1 MGNII
6 DLVNEYPIF
15 KEQKMKLPLQSIISI
30 DDEHTDDRAFLVDM
44 MDTWSTDEHNTFF
57 NDMLCAI
64 NFILSSDPQ
73 EIAYTDINRIISLN
87 YPGDKAV
94 VPFDD
99 DRFMRWYFIYC
110 HECLHQLWDTFEVGD
125 KIKQEGITY
134 NHLLLN
140 IASDTIINDYLSY
153 IQKAHKKEPLLG
165 WNPKVL
171 KNEFGIDYDRKV
183 DTQFTLYMK
192 LLEVAKEKIEKAVE
206 KYGGEIEPKE
216 VRKSKKKTPPNDGDG
231 GFPPQKH
238 SDEYKKG
245 YSDAIKDVL
254 AKKVD
259 PLTKKPLP
267 NNNDYNKGYNDAI
280 AKIKKGLEDGIEIS
294 DDPNASG
301 GNGNNSDLPD
311 IPWKKPKDQNKSNGD
326 GSSNKNNNNNG
337 DNNNNDNKDSSPNSS
352 SKSASN
358 SSDSAQDSANKA
370 KQAAS
375 EAQNKADNASGAEK
389 KKLQKEADKKKKLA
403 DKAQSEA
410 DKAKEA
416 AKKAKEAEE
425 NGDEKGAEKAMKD
438 AEKAADNAQNAA
450 GEAMDKS
457 ASDYAKDAEDY
468 AKEAEEAAK
477 EAKENASENGSK
489 SAKEAAKEAAE
500 KAKHAK
506 EMAKEAKEAANRG
519 DKDAAKAAANSARSD
534 KDVAKGLSD
543 ISNNANDDKK
553 DNSDDGSSSDG
564 DLQRGPGGTSGSKVD
579 GEVIEHA
586 KRLAEQAV
594 QKARKDPD
602 GKLKDFLD
610 KCKSSYK
617 LKQEG
622 LAMNSMR
629 GSGSWKKEVPLIA
642 RHFVKQKLRSRK
654 QYRNTYNR
662 IRRGERAFT
671 DADLRNGRIIQQGR
685 EEVKNKIGFDISVFI
700 DVSGSMENFL
710 NDVCTSAYS
719 MMDSLKRDFGAEKNV
734 DVKKINLRTF
744 MFDTQMAEKPYGT
757 ILKSTGGGTY
767 DFDDLMVDV
776 MKKGAAAFVN
786 FIFTDGYFSNIPV
799 DKLVKSF
806 EKMEGLTIL
815 IVNNKDSKLTFDRL
829 QKLCEKQAQ
838 SKFKVVYTETNFTK

>member
-15 KEQKMKLPLQSIISI
+15 KEQKMKLPLQSIVAI

-44 MDTWSTDEHNTFF
+44 MDTWSSDDHDTFF

-64 NFILSSDPQ
+64 NFIRSK
-73 EIAYTDINRIISLN
+73 EHIAYTDINRIISLN
-87 YPGDKAV
+87 YPCDETV

-134 NHLLLN
+134 NHMLLN
-140 IASDTIINDYLSY
+140 IASDTIINDFLAY
-153 IQKAHKKEPLLG
+153 INKSHKKEPLKG

-183 DTQFTLYMK
+183 DTQFTLYKK
-192 LLEVAKEKIEKAVE
+192 LLEVAPEKIEKAQE

-216 VRKSKKKTPPNDGDG
+216 VRKSNQQAPG
-231 GFPPQKH
+231 GGNGGGMQQKH

-245 YSDAIKDVL
+245 YSDAIKDVVG
-254 AKKVD
+254 KKVD

-267 NNNDYNKGYNDAI
+267 ETDDYNKGYNDAI
-280 AKIKKGLEDGIEIS
+280 AEIKQGLEDGIEIT
-294 DDPNASG
+294 DDPNAAG
-301 GNGNNSDLPD
+301 GSNNSDLPD
-311 IPWKKPKDQNKSNGD
+311 IPWKMPKSKS
-326 GSSNKNNNNNG
+326 GSSGSSSNSSN
-337 DNNNNDNKDSSPNSS
+337 NNNNDNSSGSN

-375 EAQNKADNASGAEK
+375 EAQDKANKASGTEK

-416 AKKAKEAEE
+416 AEKAKEAEE

-438 AEKAADNAQNAA
+438 AQKAADNAQNAA

-457 ASDYAKDAEDY
+457 AGDYAKDADSY

-477 EAKENASENGSK
+477 EAKENASKNGSK

-534 KDVAKGLSD
+534 RDVAKGLSSV
-543 ISNNANDDKK
+543 SNNANDNKN
-553 DNSDDGSSSDG
+553 DNSDDGSSSNG
-564 DLQRGPGGTSGSKVD
+564 GLQKGPGGKSGSNVD
-579 GEVIEHA
+579 SEVVEHA

-629 GSGSWKKEVPLIA
+629 GSSSWKKEVPLIA
-642 RHFVKQKLRSRK
+642 KHFVKQKLRSRK
-654 QYRNTYNR
+654 EYRNTYNR

-671 DADLRNGRIIQQGR
+671 SSDLRNGRIIQQGR
-685 EEVKNKIGFDISVFI
+685 EEIKNKIGFDISVFI
-700 DVSGSMENFL
+700 DISGSMEHFL
-710 NDVCTSAYS
+710 KDVCTSAYS
-719 MMDSLKRDFGAEKNV
+719 MMDSLKRDFSSEKNV
-734 DVKKINLRTF
+734 DAKKINLRTF
-744 MFDTQMAEKPYGT
+744 VFDTRMAEKPYGT
-757 ILKSTGGGTY
+757 RVKSSGGGTY
-767 DFDDLMVDV
+767 DFNVLMEDV
-776 MKKGAAAFVN
+776 MEKGAAAFVN
-786 FIFTDGYFSNIPV
+786 FIFTDGYFSDIPV

-815 IVNNKDSKLTFDRL
+815 IVNNKDSKPTFDKL
-829 QKLCEKQAQ
+829 QKICEKYAQ
-838 SKFKVVYTETNFTK
+838 SKFKVVYVETNFAK

>member
-15 KEQKMKLPLQSIISI
+15 KEQKMKLPLQSIVSI
-30 DDEHTDDRAFLVDM
+30 DDEHSDDRAFLVDM
-44 MDTWSTDEHNTFF
+44 MDTWSSDDHDTFF

-64 NFILSSDPQ
+64 NFIASSDPQ
-73 EIAYTDINRIISLN
+73 EIAYTDINKIISLN

-134 NHLLLN
+134 NHMLLN
-140 IASDTIINDYLSY
+140 IASDVIINDFLAY
-153 IQKAHKKEPLLG
+153 INKAHKKEPLLG

-192 LLEVAKEKIEKAVE
+192 LLEVAPEKIEKAKE

-216 VRKSKKKTPPNDGDG
+216 VRKSNRKTPPNDGDG

-245 YSDAIKDVL
+245 YSDAIKDVVS
-254 AKKVD
+254 KKVD

-267 NNNDYNKGYNDAI
+267 NNSEYNKGYNDAI
-280 AKIKKGLEDGIEIS
+280 AEIKQGLEDGIEIS
-294 DDPNASG
+294 DDPNASNRS
-301 GNGNNSDLPD
+301 GNTDLPD
-311 IPWKKPKDQNKSNGD
+311 IPWKMPKSKSKSNNSS
-326 GSSNKNNNNNG
+326 SSNNSNNNNNDDKEG
-337 DNNNNDNKDSSPNSS
+337 SSGSN

-375 EAQNKADNASGAEK
+375 EAQDKADNASGAEK

-416 AKKAKEAEE
+416 AEKAKEAEE

-438 AEKAADNAQNAA
+438 AQKAADNAQNAA

-477 EAKENASENGSK
+477 EAKENANENGSK

-543 ISNNANDDKK
+543 ISNNANDNKNN
-553 DNSDDGSSSDG
+553 NSDDGSSSEG
-564 DLQRGPGGTSGSKVD
+564 DLKRGPGGTSGSKVD

-629 GSGSWKKEVPLIA
+629 GSASWKKEVPLMA

-685 EEVKNKIGFDISVFI
+685 EEIKNKIGFDISVFI

-710 NDVCTSAYS
+710 KDVCTSAYS
-719 MMDSLKRDFGAEKNV
+719 MMDSLKRDFGTEKNV

-767 DFDDLMVDV
+767 DFNVLMVDV
-776 MKKGAAAFVN
+776 MKNGAAAFVN
-786 FIFTDGYFSNIPV
+786 FIFTDGYFADIPV

-815 IVNNKDSKLTFDRL
+815 IVNNKDSKPTFDKL
-829 QKLCEKQAQ
+829 QKICEKYAQ
-838 SKFKVVYTETNFTK
+838 SKFKVVYAETNFAK

>member
-15 KEQKMKLPLQSIISI
+15 KEQKMKLPLQSIVAI

-64 NFILSSDPQ
+64 NFIVSK
-73 EIAYTDINRIISLN
+73 EHIAYTDINRIISLN
-87 YPGDKAV
+87 YPCDEAV

-134 NHLLLN
+134 NHMLLN
-140 IASDTIINDYLSY
+140 IASDTIINDYLAY
-153 IQKAHKKEPLLG
+153 IQKAHKKEPLKG

-192 LLEVAKEKIEKAVE
+192 LLEVAPEKIEKAQD

-216 VRKSKKKTPPNDGDG
+216 VRKSSQQTPG
-231 GFPPQKH
+231 GGNGGGMQQKH

-245 YSDAIKDVL
+245 YSDAIKDVV

-267 NNNDYNKGYNDAI
+267 ETDDYNKGYNDAI
-280 AKIKKGLEDGIEIS
+280 AEIKQGLENGIEIT
-294 DDPNASG
+294 DDPNAAG
-301 GNGNNSDLPD
+301 GSNNSDLPD
-311 IPWKKPKDQNKSNGD
+311 IPWKTPKSKSNGS
-326 GSSNKNNNNNG
+326 GSSSSSSNNNS
-337 DNNNNDNKDSSPNSS
+337 NNDKDSSSGSN

-358 SSDSAQDSANKA
+358 ASDSAQDSANKA

-375 EAQNKADNASGAEK
+375 EAQDKADNASGAEK

-416 AKKAKEAEE
+416 AEKAKEAEE

-438 AEKAADNAQNAA
+438 AQKAADNAQNAA

-457 ASDYAKDAEDY
+457 AGDYAKDADSY

-477 EAKENASENGSK
+477 EAKENANKNGSK

-534 KDVAKGLSD
+534 RDVAKGLKD
-543 ISNNANDDKK
+543 VSNNANDNKND
-553 DNSDDGSSSDG
+553 DSDDGSSSNG
-564 DLQRGPGGTSGSKVD
+564 GPQKGPGGKSGSKLD
-579 GEVIEHA
+579 GEVVEHA

-629 GSGSWKKEVPLIA
+629 GSSSWKKEVPLMA
-642 RHFVKQKLRSRK
+642 RHFVKRKLRSRK
-654 QYRNTYNR
+654 EYRNTYNR

-685 EEVKNKIGFDISVFI
+685 EEIKNKIGFDISVFI
-700 DVSGSMENFL
+700 DVSGSMEHFL
-710 NDVCTSAYS
+710 KDVCTSAYS
-719 MMDSLKRDFGAEKNV
+719 MMDSLKRDFGTEKNV

-744 MFDTQMAEKPYGT
+744 IFDTQMKEIPYGK
-757 ILKSTGGGTY
+757 IVRDSGGGTY
-767 DFDDLMVDV
+767 NFDDLMVDV
-776 MKKGAAAFVN
+776 MKNGAAAFVN
-786 FIFTDGYFSNIPV
+786 FIFTDGYFSDIPV

-815 IVNNKDSKLTFDRL
+815 IVNNKDSKPTFDKL
-829 QKLCEKQAQ
+829 QKICETQAQ
-838 SKFKVVYTETNFTK
+838 SKFKVVYAETNFAK

>member
-15 KEQKMKLPLQSIISI
+15 KEQKMKLPLQSIVAI

-64 NFILSSDPQ
+64 NFIISK
-73 EIAYTDINRIISLN
+73 EHIAYTDINRIISLN
-87 YPGDKAV
+87 YPCDEAV

-110 HECLHQLWDTFEVGD
+110 HECLHQLWDTFEVAD

-134 NHLLLN
+134 NHMLLN
-140 IASDTIINDYLSY
+140 IASDTIINDYLAY
-153 IQKAHKKEPLLG
+153 IQKAHKKEPLKG

-192 LLEVAKEKIEKAVE
+192 LLEVSPEKIEKAQE

-216 VRKSKKKTPPNDGDG
+216 VRKSNQQAPG
-231 GFPPQKH
+231 GGNGGGMQQKH

-245 YSDAIKDVL
+245 YSDAIKDVVS
-254 AKKVD
+254 KKVD

-267 NNNDYNKGYNDAI
+267 ETDDYNKGYNDAI
-280 AKIKKGLEDGIEIS
+280 AEIKQGLEDGIEIT

-301 GNGNNSDLPD
+301 GSNNSDLPD
-311 IPWKKPKDQNKSNGD
+311 IPWKMPKSKS
-326 GSSNKNNNNNG
+326 GSSGSSSNSSNNNR
-337 DNNNNDNKDSSPNSS
+337 NDDKDSSSGSN

-375 EAQNKADNASGAEK
+375 EAQDKADNASGAEK

-416 AKKAKEAEE
+416 AEKAKEAEE

-438 AEKAADNAQNAA
+438 AQKAADNAQNAA

-457 ASDYAKDAEDY
+457 AGDYAKDADSY
-468 AKEAEEAAK
+468 AKEAKEAAK
-477 EAKENASENGSK
+477 EAKENASKNGSK

-534 KDVAKGLSD
+534 RDVAKGLSSVSD
-543 ISNNANDDKK
+543 NANDNKN
-553 DNSDDGSSSDG
+553 DNSDDGSSING
-564 DLQRGPGGTSGSKVD
+564 GPQNGPGSKSGSKID
-579 GEVIEHA
+579 GEVVEHA

-629 GSGSWKKEVPLIA
+629 GSSSWKKEVPLMA
-642 RHFVKQKLRSRK
+642 RHFVKRKLRSRK
-654 QYRNTYNR
+654 EYRNTYNR

-685 EEVKNKIGFDISVFI
+685 EEIKNKIGFDISVFI
-700 DVSGSMENFL
+700 DISGSMEHFL
-710 NDVCTSAYS
+710 KDVCTSAYS
-719 MMDSLKRDFGAEKNV
+719 MMDSLKRDFGTEKNV

-744 MFDTQMAEKPYGT
+744 VFDTRMAEKPYGT
-757 ILKSTGGGTY
+757 RVKSSGGGTY
-767 DFDDLMVDV
+767 DFNDLMEDV
-776 MKKGAAAFVN
+776 MEKGAAAFVN
-786 FIFTDGYFSNIPV
+786 FIFTDGYFSDIPV

-815 IVNNKDSKLTFDRL
+815 IVNNKDSKPIFDIKHNL
-829 QKLCEKQAQ
+829 NLKLCMLKQTLQ
-838 SKFKVVYTETNFTK
+838 NNI

>member
-15 KEQKMKLPLQSIISI
+15 KEQKMKLPLQSIVAI

-44 MDTWSTDEHNTFF
+44 MDTWSSDDHDTFF

-64 NFILSSDPQ
+64 NFIRSK
-73 EIAYTDINRIISLN
+73 EHIAYTDINRIISLN
-87 YPGDKAV
+87 YPCDEAV

-134 NHLLLN
+134 NHMLLN
-140 IASDTIINDYLSY
+140 IASDTIINDFLAY
-153 IQKAHKKEPLLG
+153 INKSHKKEPLKG

-183 DTQFTLYMK
+183 DTQFTLYKK
-192 LLEVAKEKIEKAVE
+192 LLEVAPEKIEKAQE

-216 VRKSKKKTPPNDGDG
+216 IRKSNQQAPG
-231 GFPPQKH
+231 GGNGGGMQQKH

-245 YSDAIKDVL
+245 YSDAIKDVVG
-254 AKKVD
+254 KKVD

-267 NNNDYNKGYNDAI
+267 ETDDYNKGYNDAI
-280 AKIKKGLEDGIEIS
+280 AEIKQGLEDGIEIT
-294 DDPNASG
+294 DDPNAAG
-301 GNGNNSDLPD
+301 GSNNSDLPD
-311 IPWKKPKDQNKSNGD
+311 IPWKMPKSKS
-326 GSSNKNNNNNG
+326 GSSGSSSNSSNNNS
-337 DNNNNDNKDSSPNSS
+337 NDDKDSSGSK

-375 EAQNKADNASGAEK
+375 EAQDKADKASGTEK

-416 AKKAKEAEE
+416 ADKAKEAEE

-457 ASDYAKDAEDY
+457 AGDYAKDADSY

-477 EAKENASENGSK
+477 EAKENASKNGSK

-534 KDVAKGLSD
+534 RDVAKGLSSV
-543 ISNNANDDKK
+543 SNNANDDKN
-553 DNSDDGSSSDG
+553 DNSDDGSSSNG
-564 DLQRGPGGTSGSKVD
+564 GLQKGPGGKSGSNVD
-579 GEVIEHA
+579 SEVVEHA

-629 GSGSWKKEVPLIA
+629 GSSSWKKEVPLIA
-642 RHFVKQKLRSRK
+642 KHFVKQKLRSRK
-654 QYRNTYNR
+654 EYRNTYNR

-671 DADLRNGRIIQQGR
+671 SSDLRNGRIIQQGR
-685 EEVKNKIGFDISVFI
+685 EEIKNKIGFDISVFI
-700 DVSGSMENFL
+700 DISGSMEHFL
-710 NDVCTSAYS
+710 KDVCTSAYS
-719 MMDSLKRDFGAEKNV
+719 MMDSLKRDFGTEKNV

-744 MFDTQMAEKPYGT
+744 VFDTRMAEKPYGT
-757 ILKSTGGGTY
+757 RVKSSGGGTY
-767 DFDDLMVDV
+767 DFNVLMEDV
-776 MKKGAAAFVN
+776 MEKGAAAFVN
-786 FIFTDGYFSNIPV
+786 FIFTDGYFSDIPV

-815 IVNNKDSKLTFDRL
+815 IVNNKDSKPTFDKL
-829 QKLCEKQAQ
+829 QKICEKYAQ
-838 SKFKVVYTETNFTK
+838 SKFKVVYAETNFAK

>member
-44 MDTWSTDEHNTFF
+44 MDTWSTDEHNAFF

-64 NFILSSDPQ
+64 NFIASSDPQ

-134 NHLLLN
+134 NHMLLN
-140 IASDTIINDYLSY
+140 IASDTIINDFLAY
-153 IQKAHKKEPLLG
+153 INKSHKKEPLKG

-183 DTQFTLYMK
+183 DTQFTLYKK
-192 LLEVAKEKIEKAVE
+192 LLEVAPEKIEKAQE

-216 VRKSKKKTPPNDGDG
+216 VRKSNQQAPG
-231 GFPPQKH
+231 GGNGNGMQQKH

-245 YSDAIKDVL
+245 YSDAIKDVVD
-254 AKKVD
+254 KKVD

-267 NNNDYNKGYNDAI
+267 ETDDYNKGYNDAI
-280 AKIKKGLEDGIEIS
+280 AEIKKGLEDGIEIM
-294 DDPNASG
+294 DGPSG
-301 GNGNNSDLPD
+301 GGDSNNSDLPD
-311 IPWKKPKDQNKSNGD
+311 IPWKMPKSKS
-326 GSSNKNNNNNG
+326 GSSGSSSNSSNNNNN
-337 DNNNNDNKDSSPNSS
+337 DSSSGSN

-375 EAQNKADNASGAEK
+375 EAQDKADNASGAEK

-403 DKAQSEA
+403 DKAQNEA

-416 AKKAKEAEE
+416 ADKAKEAEE
-425 NGDEKGAEKAMKD
+425 NGDKKGAEKAMKD

-457 ASDYAKDAEDY
+457 ASDYAKDADSY

-543 ISNNANDDKK
+543 ISNNANDNKN
-553 DNSDDGSSSDG
+553 DNSDDGSSSEG

-579 GEVIEHA
+579 GEVVEHA

-685 EEVKNKIGFDISVFI
+685 EEIKNKIGFDISVFI
-700 DVSGSMENFL
+700 DVSGSMEHFL

-719 MMDSLKRDFGAEKNV
+719 MMDSLKKDFGAEKNV
-734 DVKKINLRTF
+734 DAKKINLRSF
-744 MFDTQMAEKPYGT
+744 IFDTQMKEIPYGK
-757 ILKSTGGGTY
+757 IVKNSGGGTY

-815 IVNNKDSKLTFDRL
+815 IVNNKDSKPTFDRL

-838 SKFKVVYTETNFTK
+838 SKFKVVYVDANFAK

>member
-15 KEQKMKLPLQSIISI
+15 KEQKMKLPLQSIVAI

-44 MDTWSTDEHNTFF
+44 MDTWSSDDHDTFF

-64 NFILSSDPQ
+64 NFIRSK
-73 EIAYTDINRIISLN
+73 EHIAYTDINRIISLN
-87 YPGDKAV
+87 YPCDEAV

-134 NHLLLN
+134 NHMLLN
-140 IASDTIINDYLSY
+140 IASDTIINDFLAY
-153 IQKAHKKEPLLG
+153 INKSHKKEPLKG

-183 DTQFTLYMK
+183 DTQFTLYKK
-192 LLEVAKEKIEKAVE
+192 LLEVAPEKIEKAQE

-216 VRKSKKKTPPNDGDG
+216 VRKSNQQAPG
-231 GFPPQKH
+231 GGNGGGMQQKH

-245 YSDAIKDVL
+245 YSDAIKDVVD
-254 AKKVD
+254 KKVD

-267 NNNDYNKGYNDAI
+267 ETDDYNKGYNDAI
-280 AKIKKGLEDGIEIS
+280 AEIKQGLEDGIEIM
-294 DDPNASG
+294 DGPSG
-301 GNGNNSDLPD
+301 GGGSNNSDLPD
-311 IPWKKPKDQNKSNGD
+311 IPWKMPKDKNKSNN
-326 GSSNKNNNNNG
+326 SSSSSDKND
-337 DNNNNDNKDSSPNSS
+337 DNNNDDDKEGPSCSC

-358 SSDSAQDSANKA
+358 SCDSAQDSANKA

-375 EAQNKADNASGAEK
+375 EAQDKADKASGTEK

-403 DKAQSEA
+403 DKAQNEA

-416 AKKAKEAEE
+416 ADKAKEAEE

-438 AEKAADNAQNAA
+438 AQKAADNAQNAA

-457 ASDYAKDAEDY
+457 AGDYAKDADSY

-477 EAKENASENGSK
+477 EAKENASKNGSK

-519 DKDAAKAAANSARSD
+519 DKDGAKAAANSARSD
-534 KDVAKGLSD
+534 RDVAKGLSSVSD
-543 ISNNANDDKK
+543 NANDDKN
-553 DNSDDGSSSDG
+553 DNSDDGSSSAG
-564 DLQRGPGGTSGSKVD
+564 GLQKGPGGKSGSNVD
-579 GEVIEHA
+579 SEVVEHA

-629 GSGSWKKEVPLIA
+629 GSSSWKKEVPLMA
-642 RHFVKQKLRSRK
+642 RHFVKRKLRSRK
-654 QYRNTYNR
+654 EYRSTYSR

-685 EEVKNKIGFDISVFI
+685 EEIKNKIGFDISVFI
-700 DVSGSMENFL
+700 DAMSASG
-710 NDVCTSAYS
+710 V
-719 MMDSLKRDFGAEKNV
+719 R
-734 DVKKINLRTF
+734 IR
-744 MFDTQMAEKPYGT
+744 MF
-757 ILKSTGGGTY
+757 S
-767 DFDDLMVDV
+767 
-776 MKKGAAAFVN
+776 
-786 FIFTDGYFSNIPV
+786 S
-799 DKLVKSF
+799 
-806 EKMEGLTIL
+806 
-815 IVNNKDSKLTFDRL
+815 
-829 QKLCEKQAQ
+829 
-838 SKFKVVYTETNFTK
+838 

>member
-15 KEQKMKLPLQSIISI
+15 KEQKMKLPLQSIVAI

-44 MDTWSTDEHNTFF
+44 MDTWSSDDHDTFF

-64 NFILSSDPQ
+64 KFIISKED
-73 EIAYTDINRIISLN
+73 IAYTDINRIISLN
-87 YPGDKAV
+87 YPCDEAV

-134 NHLLLN
+134 NHMLLN
-140 IASDTIINDYLSY
+140 IASDTIINDYLAY
-153 IQKAHKKEPLLG
+153 IQKSHKKEPLKG

-183 DTQFTLYMK
+183 DTQFTLYKK
-192 LLEVAKEKIEKAVE
+192 LLEVAPEKIEKAQE

-216 VRKSKKKTPPNDGDG
+216 VRKSNQQAPG
-231 GFPPQKH
+231 GGNGGGMQQKH

-245 YSDAIKDVL
+245 YSDAIKDVVS
-254 AKKVD
+254 KKVD

-267 NNNDYNKGYNDAI
+267 ETDDYNKGYNDAI
-280 AKIKKGLEDGIEIS
+280 AEIKKGLEDGIEIT

-301 GNGNNSDLPD
+301 GSNNSDLPD
-311 IPWKKPKDQNKSNGD
+311 IPWKMPKSKSKSNSS
-326 GSSNKNNNNNG
+326 SSNSSNNNSNDDKNN
-337 DNNNNDNKDSSPNSS
+337 SSSS
-352 SKSASN
+352 NSKSASN

-375 EAQNKADNASGAEK
+375 EAQDKADKASGTEK

-416 AKKAKEAEE
+416 AEKAKEAEE

-438 AEKAADNAQNAA
+438 AQKAADNAQNAA

-457 ASDYAKDAEDY
+457 AGDYAKDADSY

-477 EAKENASENGSK
+477 EAKENASKNGSK

-534 KDVAKGLSD
+534 RDVAKGLSD
-543 ISNNANDDKK
+543 ISDNANDNKN
-553 DNSDDGSSSDG
+553 DNSDNGSSSEG
-564 DLQRGPGGTSGSKVD
+564 DLQKGPGGKSGSKID

-629 GSGSWKKEVPLIA
+629 GSSSWKKEVPLMA
-642 RHFVKQKLRSRK
+642 RHFVKRKLRSRK
-654 QYRNTYNR
+654 EYRNTYNR

-671 DADLRNGRIIQQGR
+671 DADLRNGRIINQGR
-685 EEVKNKIGFDISVFI
+685 EEIKNKIGFDISVFI
-700 DVSGSMENFL
+700 DISGSMEHFL
-710 NDVCTSAYS
+710 KDVCTSAYS

-744 MFDTQMAEKPYGT
+744 VFDTRMEEKPYGT
-757 ILKSTGGGTY
+757 RVKSSGGGTY
-767 DFDDLMVDV
+767 DFNVLMEDV
-776 MKKGAAAFVN
+776 MKKGAASFVN
-786 FIFTDGYFSNIPV
+786 FIFTDGYFSDIPV

-815 IVNNKDSKLTFDRL
+815 IVNNKDSKPTFDKL
-829 QKLCEKQAQ
+829 QKLCEHQAQ
-838 SKFKVVYTETNFTK
+838 SKFKVVYAETNFAK

>member
-15 KEQKMKLPLQSIISI
+15 KEQKMKLPLQTIVSI
-30 DDEHTDDRAFLVDM
+30 DDKHTDDRAFLVDM
-44 MDTWSTDEHNTFF
+44 MDTWSNDDHDTFF

-64 NFILSSDPQ
+64 NYVVDNDPQ
-73 EIAYTDINRIISLN
+73 KTAWTDIDRLIYLN
-87 YPGDKAV
+87 YPGKGLV

-99 DRFMRWYFIYC
+99 NRFMRWYFVYC
-110 HECLHQLWDTFEVGD
+110 HECLHQLWDTFEVGE

-134 NHLLLN
+134 NHILLN
-140 IASDTIINDYLSY
+140 IASDVIINDYLAYVNKS
-153 IQKAHKKEPLLG
+153 HKKEPLHMYT
-165 WNPKVL
+165 PKAI
-171 KNEFGIDYDRKV
+171 KEEFGVDYDRKV

-192 LLEVAKEKIEKAVE
+192 LLEVPQEKIEKAQE

-216 VRKSKKKTPPNDGDG
+216 VRKSNQQGPG
-231 GFPPQKH
+231 GGNGGGMQQKH

-245 YSDAIKDVL
+245 YSDAIKDVVG
-254 AKKVD
+254 KKVD

-267 NNNDYNKGYNDAI
+267 ETDDYNKGYNDAI
-280 AKIKKGLEDGIEIS
+280 AEIKKGLEDGIEIT
-294 DDPNASG
+294 DDPSAAGGSSG
-301 GNGNNSDLPD
+301 SDLPD
-311 IPWKKPKDQNKSNGD
+311 IPWKMPKDQNKSNSGNN
-326 GSSNKNNNNNG
+326 SSDKND
-337 DNNNNDNKDSSPNSS
+337 DNNNKNDDDKEGPSCSC

-358 SSDSAQDSANKA
+358 SCDSAQDSAKKA

-375 EAQNKADNASGAEK
+375 EAQDKADKASGTEK

-416 AKKAKEAEE
+416 ADKAKEAEE

-438 AEKAADNAQNAA
+438 AEKAANNAQNAA
-450 GEAMDKS
+450 GDAMDKS

-468 AKEAEEAAK
+468 AKEAAEAAK
-477 EAKENASENGSK
+477 EAKENASKNGSK

-519 DKDAAKAAANSARSD
+519 DKDAAKSAANSARSD

-543 ISNNANDDKK
+543 VSNNANDNKNA
-553 DNSDDGSSSDG
+553 NSDDENSNGG
-564 DLQRGPGGTSGSKVD
+564 KLQKGPGGKEGSKLD
-579 GEVIEHA
+579 GEIVEHA

-629 GSGSWKKEVPLIA
+629 GSSSWKKEVPLIA

-685 EEVKNKIGFDISVFI
+685 EEIKNKIGFDISVFI
-700 DVSGSMENFL
+700 DVSGSMHDFL
-710 NDVCTSAYS
+710 SSVFTAAYS
-719 MMDSLKRDFGAEKNV
+719 MMDSLKRDFGTEKNV
-734 DVKKINLRTF
+734 DSKKINLRSF
-744 MFDTQMAEKPYGT
+744 IFDTQMKEIPYGK
-757 ILKSTGGGTY
+757 KSGSGGSTY
-767 DFDDLMVDV
+767 DFDNLMVDV
-776 MKKGAAAFVN
+776 MKNGAASFVN
-786 FIFTDGYFSNIPV
+786 FIFTDGFFSNIPV

-815 IVNNKDSKLTFDRL
+815 VVNNKDSKPTFDKL
-829 QKLCEKQAQ
+829 QKLCETQAH
-838 SKFKVVYTETNFTK
+838 SKFKVVYASQDFSK

>member
-15 KEQKMKLPLQSIISI
+15 KEQKMKLPLQSIIAI

-44 MDTWSTDEHNTFF
+44 MDTWSSDDHDTFF

-64 NFILSSDPQ
+64 NFIRSKED
-73 EIAYTDINRIISLN
+73 IAYTDINRIISLN
-87 YPGDKAV
+87 YPCDEAV

-134 NHLLLN
+134 NHMLLN
-140 IASDTIINDYLSY
+140 IASDTIINDFLAY
-153 IQKAHKKEPLLG
+153 INKSHKKEPLKG

-183 DTQFTLYMK
+183 DTQFTLYKK
-192 LLEVAKEKIEKAVE
+192 LLEVAPEKIEKAQE

-216 VRKSKKKTPPNDGDG
+216 VRKSNQQAPG
-231 GFPPQKH
+231 GGNGGGMQQKH

-245 YSDAIKDVL
+245 YSDAIKDVVG
-254 AKKVD
+254 KKVD

-267 NNNDYNKGYNDAI
+267 ETDDYNKGYNDAI
-280 AKIKKGLEDGIEIS
+280 AEIKKGLEDGIEIT
-294 DDPNASG
+294 DDPNAAG
-301 GNGNNSDLPD
+301 GSNNSDLPD
-311 IPWKKPKDQNKSNGD
+311 IPWKMPKSKS
-326 GSSNKNNNNNG
+326 GSSGSSSNSSN
-337 DNNNNDNKDSSPNSS
+337 NNNNDNSSGSN

-375 EAQNKADNASGAEK
+375 EAQDKADNASGAEK

-416 AKKAKEAEE
+416 AEKAKEAEE

-438 AEKAADNAQNAA
+438 AQKAADNAQNAA

-457 ASDYAKDAEDY
+457 AGDYAKDADSY

-477 EAKENASENGSK
+477 EAKENASKNGSK

-534 KDVAKGLSD
+534 RDVAKGL
-543 ISNNANDDKK
+543 
-553 DNSDDGSSSDG
+553 
-564 DLQRGPGGTSGSKVD
+564 
-579 GEVIEHA
+579 
-586 KRLAEQAV
+586 
-594 QKARKDPD
+594 
-602 GKLKDFLD
+602 
-610 KCKSSYK
+610 
-617 LKQEG
+617 
-622 LAMNSMR
+622 
-629 GSGSWKKEVPLIA
+629 
-642 RHFVKQKLRSRK
+642 
-654 QYRNTYNR
+654 
-662 IRRGERAFT
+662 
-671 DADLRNGRIIQQGR
+671 
-685 EEVKNKIGFDISVFI
+685 
-700 DVSGSMENFL
+700 
-710 NDVCTSAYS
+710 
-719 MMDSLKRDFGAEKNV
+719 
-734 DVKKINLRTF
+734 
-744 MFDTQMAEKPYGT
+744 
-757 ILKSTGGGTY
+757 
-767 DFDDLMVDV
+767 
-776 MKKGAAAFVN
+776 
-786 FIFTDGYFSNIPV
+786 
-799 DKLVKSF
+799 
-806 EKMEGLTIL
+806 
-815 IVNNKDSKLTFDRL
+815 
-829 QKLCEKQAQ
+829 
-838 SKFKVVYTETNFTK
+838 

>member
-15 KEQKMKLPLQSIISI
+15 KEQKMKLPLQSIVTI

-44 MDTWSTDEHNTFF
+44 MDTWSDDEHNTFF

-64 NFILSSDPQ
+64 NFIASSDPQ

-99 DRFMRWYFIYC
+99 DRFMRWYYIYC

-192 LLEVAKEKIEKAVE
+192 LLEVSKEKIEKAAE

-216 VRKSKKKTPPNDGDG
+216 VRKSNQQAPG
-231 GFPPQKH
+231 GGNGNGMQQKH

-245 YSDAIKDVL
+245 YSDAIKDVVD
-254 AKKVD
+254 KKVD
-259 PLTKKPLP
+259 PLTKKSLP
-267 NNNDYNKGYNDAI
+267 ETDDYNKGYNDAI
-280 AKIKKGLEDGIEIS
+280 AEIKKGLEDGIEIM
-294 DDPNASG
+294 DGPSG
-301 GNGNNSDLPD
+301 GGGSNNSDLPD
-311 IPWKKPKDQNKSNGD
+311 IPWKMPKSKS
-326 GSSNKNNNNNG
+326 GSSGSSSNSSNNNSN
-337 DNNNNDNKDSSPNSS
+337 DSSSGSS

-358 SSDSAQDSANKA
+358 SSDSAQDSANQA

-468 AKEAEEAAK
+468 AKEAAEAAK

-534 KDVAKGLSD
+534 RDVAKGLSD
-543 ISNNANDDKK
+543 ISDNANDNKN
-553 DNSDDGSSSDG
+553 DNSDDGSSSDR
-564 DLQRGPGGTSGSKVD
+564 DLQRGPGGTSGSKID

-710 NDVCTSAYS
+710 KDVCTSAYS

-786 FIFTDGYFSNIPV
+786 FIFTDGYFSDIPV

-815 IVNNKDSKLTFDRL
+815 IVNNKDSKPTFDRL
-829 QKLCEKQAQ
+829 QKLCEKYAQ
-838 SKFKVVYTETNFTK
+838 SKFKVVYVDANFAK

>member
-15 KEQKMKLPLQSIISI
+15 KEQKMKLPLQSIVAI

-44 MDTWSTDEHNTFF
+44 MDTWSSDDHDTFF

-64 NFILSSDPQ
+64 NFIISKED
-73 EIAYTDINRIISLN
+73 IAYTDINRIISLN
-87 YPGDKAV
+87 YPCDEAV

-134 NHLLLN
+134 NHMLLN
-140 IASDTIINDYLSY
+140 IASDTIINDFLAY
-153 IQKAHKKEPLLG
+153 INKSHKKEPLKG

-183 DTQFTLYMK
+183 DTQFTLYKK
-192 LLEVAKEKIEKAVE
+192 LLEVAPEKIEKAQD

-216 VRKSKKKTPPNDGDG
+216 VRKSNQQAPG
-231 GFPPQKH
+231 GGNGNVMQQKH

-245 YSDAIKDVL
+245 YSDAIKDVVG
-254 AKKVD
+254 KKVD

-267 NNNDYNKGYNDAI
+267 ETDDYNKGYNDAI
-280 AKIKKGLEDGIEIS
+280 AEIKQGLEDGIEIM
-294 DDPNASG
+294 DGPSG
-301 GNGNNSDLPD
+301 GGGSNNSDLPD
-311 IPWKKPKDQNKSNGD
+311 IPWKMPKSKSNSS
-326 GSSNKNNNNNG
+326 GSSSNSS
-337 DNNNNDNKDSSPNSS
+337 NNNNDDSSSDSN

-375 EAQNKADNASGAEK
+375 EAQDKADNASGAEK

-416 AKKAKEAEE
+416 AEKAKEAEE

-438 AEKAADNAQNAA
+438 AQKAADNAQNAA

-457 ASDYAKDAEDY
+457 AGDYAKDADSY

-477 EAKENASENGSK
+477 EAKENASKNGSK

-534 KDVAKGLSD
+534 RDVAKGLS
-543 ISNNANDDKK
+543 SVSGNANDDKN
-553 DNSDDGSSSDG
+553 DNSDDGSSSNG
-564 DLQRGPGGTSGSKVD
+564 GLQKGPGGKSGSNVD
-579 GEVIEHA
+579 SEVVEHA

-629 GSGSWKKEVPLIA
+629 GSSSWKKEVPLMA
-642 RHFVKQKLRSRK
+642 RHFVKRKLRSRK
-654 QYRNTYNR
+654 EYRNTYNR

-685 EEVKNKIGFDISVFI
+685 EEIKNKIGFDISVFI
-700 DVSGSMENFL
+700 DISGSMENFL
-710 NDVCTSAYS
+710 KDVCTSAYS

-744 MFDTQMAEKPYGT
+744 VFDTRMAEKPYGT
-757 ILKSTGGGTY
+757 RVKSSGGGTY
-767 DFDDLMVDV
+767 DFNDLMEDV
-776 MKKGAAAFVN
+776 MEKGAAAFVN
-786 FIFTDGYFSNIPV
+786 FIFTDGYFSDIPV

-815 IVNNKDSKLTFDRL
+815 IVNNKDSKPTFDKL
-829 QKLCEKQAQ
+829 QKICETQAQ
-838 SKFKVVYTETNFTK
+838 SKFKVVYAETNFAK

>member
-15 KEQKMKLPLQSIISI
+15 KEQKMKLPLQSIVAI

-44 MDTWSTDEHNTFF
+44 MDTWSSDDHDTFF

-64 NFILSSDPQ
+64 NFIISKED
-73 EIAYTDINRIISLN
+73 IAYTDINRIISLN
-87 YPGDKAV
+87 YPCDEAV

-134 NHLLLN
+134 NHMLLN
-140 IASDTIINDYLSY
+140 IASDTIINDYLAY
-153 IQKAHKKEPLLG
+153 IQKSHKKEPLKG

-192 LLEVAKEKIEKAVE
+192 LLEVAPEKIEKAQE

-216 VRKSKKKTPPNDGDG
+216 VRKSNQQAPG
-231 GFPPQKH
+231 GGNGGGMQQKH

-245 YSDAIKDVL
+245 YSDAIKDVVG
-254 AKKVD
+254 KKVD

-267 NNNDYNKGYNDAI
+267 ETDDYNKGYNDAI
-280 AKIKKGLEDGIEIS
+280 AEIKQGLEDGIEIS
-294 DDPNASG
+294 DDPNASNRS
-301 GNGNNSDLPD
+301 GNTDLPD
-311 IPWKKPKDQNKSNGD
+311 IPWKMPKSKSKSNSS
-326 GSSNKNNNNNG
+326 SSNSSNNNSNDDK
-337 DNNNNDNKDSSPNSS
+337 DNSSSSS

-375 EAQNKADNASGAEK
+375 EAQDKADNASGAEK

-416 AKKAKEAEE
+416 AEKAKEAEE
-425 NGDEKGAEKAMKD
+425 NGDVKGAEKAMKD
-438 AEKAADNAQNAA
+438 AQKAADNAQNAA

-457 ASDYAKDAEDY
+457 AGDYAKDADSY

-477 EAKENASENGSK
+477 EAKENASKNGSK
-489 SAKEAAKEAAE
+489 SAKEAAKEASE

-534 KDVAKGLSD
+534 RDVAKGLSSVSD
-543 ISNNANDDKK
+543 NANDNKN
-553 DNSDDGSSSDG
+553 DNSDDGSSSEG
-564 DLQRGPGGTSGSKVD
+564 DLKRGPGGKSGSKID
-579 GEVIEHA
+579 SEVVEHA

-629 GSGSWKKEVPLIA
+629 GSSSWKKEVPLMA
-642 RHFVKQKLRSRK
+642 RHFVKRKLRSRK
-654 QYRNTYNR
+654 EYRNTYNR

-685 EEVKNKIGFDISVFI
+685 EEIKNKIGFDISVFI
-700 DVSGSMENFL
+700 DISGSMEHFL
-710 NDVCTSAYS
+710 KDVCTSAYS

-744 MFDTQMAEKPYGT
+744 VFDTRMAEKPYGT
-757 ILKSTGGGTY
+757 RVKSSGGGTY
-767 DFDDLMVDV
+767 DFNVLMEDV
-776 MKKGAAAFVN
+776 MKKGAASFVN
-786 FIFTDGYFSNIPV
+786 FIFTDGYFSDIPV

-815 IVNNKDSKLTFDRL
+815 IVNNKDSKPTFDKL
-829 QKLCEKQAQ
+829 QKLFDHQAQ
-838 SKFKVVYTETNFTK
+838 SKFRVVYADTNFAK

>member
-15 KEQKMKLPLQSIISI
+15 KEQKMKLPLQSIVAI

-44 MDTWSTDEHNTFF
+44 MDTWSSDDHDTFF

-64 NFILSSDPQ
+64 NFIISKED
-73 EIAYTDINRIISLN
+73 IAYTDINRIISLN
-87 YPGDKAV
+87 YPCDETV

-140 IASDTIINDYLSY
+140 IASDVIINDYLAY
-153 IQKAHKKEPLLG
+153 IQKSHKKEPLKG

-183 DTQFTLYMK
+183 DTQFTLYKK
-192 LLEVAKEKIEKAVE
+192 LLEVAPEKIEKAQE

-216 VRKSKKKTPPNDGDG
+216 VRKSNQQAPG
-231 GFPPQKH
+231 GGNGNGMQQKH

-245 YSDAIKDVL
+245 YSDAIKDAVG
-254 AKKVD
+254 KKVD

-267 NNNDYNKGYNDAI
+267 ETDDYNKGYNDAI
-280 AKIKKGLEDGIEIS
+280 AEIKQGLEDGIEIM
-294 DDPNASG
+294 DGPSG
-301 GNGNNSDLPD
+301 GGGSNNSDLPD
-311 IPWKKPKDQNKSNGD
+311 IPWKMPKSKSKSN
-326 GSSNKNNNNNG
+326 SSNSNSS
-337 DNNNNDNKDSSPNSS
+337 DNNSNDDKDSSSGSN

-375 EAQNKADNASGAEK
+375 EAQDKADKASGAEK

-416 AKKAKEAEE
+416 AEKAKEAEE

-438 AEKAADNAQNAA
+438 AQKAADNAQNAA

-457 ASDYAKDAEDY
+457 AGDYAKDADSY

-477 EAKENASENGSK
+477 EAKENASKNGSK

-519 DKDAAKAAANSARSD
+519 DKDGAKVAANSARSD
-534 KDVAKGLSD
+534 RDVAKGLSD
-543 ISNNANDDKK
+543 ISDNANDNKNN
-553 DNSDDGSSSDG
+553 NSDNGSSSEG
-564 DLQRGPGGTSGSKVD
+564 DLQKRPGGKSGSNID

-629 GSGSWKKEVPLIA
+629 GSSSWKKEVPLMA
-642 RHFVKQKLRSRK
+642 RHFVKRKLRSRK
-654 QYRNTYNR
+654 EYRSTYSR

-685 EEVKNKIGFDISVFI
+685 EEIKNKIGFDISVFI
-700 DVSGSMENFL
+700 DVSGSMEHFL

-719 MMDSLKRDFGAEKNV
+719 MMDSLKKDFGAEKNV
-734 DVKKINLRTF
+734 DAKKINLRSF
-744 MFDTQMAEKPYGT
+744 IFDTQMKEIPYGK
-757 ILKSTGGGTY
+757 IVKNSGGGTY

-776 MKKGAAAFVN
+776 MKKGAASFVN

-815 IVNNKDSKLTFDRL
+815 IVNNKDSKTTFDKL
-829 QKLCEKQAQ
+829 QKLCEHQAQ
-838 SKFKVVYTETNFTK
+838 SKFKVVYAETNFAK

>member
-15 KEQKMKLPLQSIISI
+15 KEQKMKLPLQSIVAI

-44 MDTWSTDEHNTFF
+44 MDTWSSDDHDTFF

-64 NFILSSDPQ
+64 NFIRSK
-73 EIAYTDINRIISLN
+73 EHIAYTDINRIISLN
-87 YPGDKAV
+87 YPCDEAV

-134 NHLLLN
+134 NHMLLN
-140 IASDTIINDYLSY
+140 IASDTIINDFLAY
-153 IQKAHKKEPLLG
+153 INKSHKKEPLKG

-192 LLEVAKEKIEKAVE
+192 LLEVAPEKIEKAQE

-216 VRKSKKKTPPNDGDG
+216 VRKSNQQAPGGGNDNGMQ
-231 GFPPQKH
+231 QKH

-245 YSDAIKDVL
+245 YSDAIKDVVG
-254 AKKVD
+254 KKVD

-267 NNNDYNKGYNDAI
+267 ETDDYNKGYNDAI
-280 AKIKKGLEDGIEIS
+280 AEIKQGLEDGIEIT
-294 DDPNASG
+294 DNPNAAG
-301 GNGNNSDLPD
+301 GSNNSDLPD
-311 IPWKKPKDQNKSNGD
+311 IPWKMPKSKS
-326 GSSNKNNNNNG
+326 GSSGSSSNSSNNNSN
-337 DNNNNDNKDSSPNSS
+337 DSSSGSN

-375 EAQNKADNASGAEK
+375 EAQDKADNASGAEK

-416 AKKAKEAEE
+416 AEKAKEAEE

-438 AEKAADNAQNAA
+438 AQKAADNAQNAA

-457 ASDYAKDAEDY
+457 AGDYAKDADSY

-477 EAKENASENGSK
+477 EAKENASKNGSK

-534 KDVAKGLSD
+534 RDVAKGLSYV
-543 ISNNANDDKK
+543 SGNANDDKN

-564 DLQRGPGGTSGSKVD
+564 GLQKGPGGKSGSNVD
-579 GEVIEHA
+579 SEVVEHA

-629 GSGSWKKEVPLIA
+629 GSSSWKKEVPLMA
-642 RHFVKQKLRSRK
+642 RHFVKRKLRLRK
-654 QYRNTYNR
+654 EYRNTYNR

-685 EEVKNKIGFDISVFI
+685 EEIKNKIGFDISVFI

-710 NDVCTSAYS
+710 KDVCTSAYS

-786 FIFTDGYFSNIPV
+786 FIFTDGYFSDIPV

-815 IVNNKDSKLTFDRL
+815 IVNNKDSKPTFDKL
-829 QKLCEKQAQ
+829 QKLCEHQAQ
-838 SKFKVVYTETNFTK
+838 SKFKVVYAETNFAK

>member
-15 KEQKMKLPLQSIISI
+15 KEQKMKLPLQSIVAI

-44 MDTWSTDEHNTFF
+44 MDTWSSDDHDTFF

-64 NFILSSDPQ
+64 NFIRSK
-73 EIAYTDINRIISLN
+73 EHIAYTDINRIISLN
-87 YPGDKAV
+87 YPCDETV

-134 NHLLLN
+134 NHMLLN
-140 IASDTIINDYLSY
+140 IASDTIINDFLAY
-153 IQKAHKKEPLLG
+153 INKSHKKEPLKG

-183 DTQFTLYMK
+183 DTQFTLYKK
-192 LLEVAKEKIEKAVE
+192 LLEVAPEKIEKAQE

-216 VRKSKKKTPPNDGDG
+216 VRKSNQQAPG
-231 GFPPQKH
+231 GGNGGGIQQKH

-245 YSDAIKDVL
+245 YSDAIKDVVG
-254 AKKVD
+254 KKVD

-267 NNNDYNKGYNDAI
+267 ETDDYNKGYNDAI
-280 AKIKKGLEDGIEIS
+280 AEIKQGLEDGIEIT
-294 DDPNASG
+294 DDPNAAG
-301 GNGNNSDLPD
+301 GSNNSDLPD
-311 IPWKKPKDQNKSNGD
+311 IPWKMPKSKS
-326 GSSNKNNNNNG
+326 GSSGSSSNSSN
-337 DNNNNDNKDSSPNSS
+337 NNNNDNSSGSN

-375 EAQNKADNASGAEK
+375 EAQDKADKASGTEK

-416 AKKAKEAEE
+416 AEKAKEAEE

-438 AEKAADNAQNAA
+438 AQKAADNAQNAA

-457 ASDYAKDAEDY
+457 AGDYAKDADSY

-477 EAKENASENGSK
+477 EAKENASKNGSK

-534 KDVAKGLSD
+534 RDVAKGLSSV
-543 ISNNANDDKK
+543 SNNANDNKN
-553 DNSDDGSSSDG
+553 DNSDDGSSSNG
-564 DLQRGPGGTSGSKVD
+564 GLQKGPGGKSGSNVD
-579 GEVIEHA
+579 SEVVEHA

-629 GSGSWKKEVPLIA
+629 GSSSWKKEVPLIA
-642 RHFVKQKLRSRK
+642 KHFVKQKLRSRK
-654 QYRNTYNR
+654 EYRNTYNR

-671 DADLRNGRIIQQGR
+671 SSDLRNGRIIQQGR
-685 EEVKNKIGFDISVFI
+685 EEIKNKIGFDISVFI
-700 DVSGSMENFL
+700 DISGSMEHFL
-710 NDVCTSAYS
+710 KDVCTSAYS
-719 MMDSLKRDFGAEKNV
+719 MMDSLKRDFSSEKNV
-734 DVKKINLRTF
+734 DAKKINLRTF
-744 MFDTQMAEKPYGT
+744 VFDTRMAEKPYGT
-757 ILKSTGGGTY
+757 RVKSSGGGTY
-767 DFDDLMVDV
+767 DFNVLMEDV
-776 MKKGAAAFVN
+776 MEKGAAAFVN
-786 FIFTDGYFSNIPV
+786 FIFTDGYFSDIPV

-815 IVNNKDSKLTFDRL
+815 IVNNKDSKPTFDKL
-829 QKLCEKQAQ
+829 QKICEKYAQ
-838 SKFKVVYTETNFTK
+838 SKFKVVYVETNFAK

>member
-15 KEQKMKLPLQSIISI
+15 KEQKMKLPLQSIVAI

-64 NFILSSDPQ
+64 NFIVSK
-73 EIAYTDINRIISLN
+73 EHIAYTDINRIISLN
-87 YPGDKAV
+87 YPCDEAV

-134 NHLLLN
+134 NHMLLN
-140 IASDTIINDYLSY
+140 IASDTIINDYLAY
-153 IQKAHKKEPLLG
+153 IQKAHKKEPLKG

-192 LLEVAKEKIEKAVE
+192 LLEVAPEKIEKAQD

-216 VRKSKKKTPPNDGDG
+216 VRKSSQQTPG
-231 GFPPQKH
+231 GGNGGGMQQKH

-245 YSDAIKDVL
+245 YSDAIKDVVS
-254 AKKVD
+254 KKVD

-267 NNNDYNKGYNDAI
+267 ETDDYNKGYNDAI
-280 AKIKKGLEDGIEIS
+280 AEIKQGLENGIEIT
-294 DDPNASG
+294 DDPNAAG
-301 GNGNNSDLPD
+301 GSNNSDLPD
-311 IPWKKPKDQNKSNGD
+311 IPWKMPKSKS
-326 GSSNKNNNNNG
+326 GSSGSSSNSSNNNS
-337 DNNNNDNKDSSPNSS
+337 NDDKDSSSGSN

-358 SSDSAQDSANKA
+358 ASDSAQDSANKA

-375 EAQNKADNASGAEK
+375 EAQDKADKASGTEK

-416 AKKAKEAEE
+416 AEKAKEAEE

-438 AEKAADNAQNAA
+438 AQKAADNAQNAA

-457 ASDYAKDAEDY
+457 AGDYAKDADSY

-477 EAKENASENGSK
+477 EAKENASKNGSK

-534 KDVAKGLSD
+534 RDVAKGLKD
-543 ISNNANDDKK
+543 VSNNANDNKNN
-553 DNSDDGSSSDG
+553 NSDDGSSSAG
-564 DLQRGPGGTSGSKVD
+564 GLQKGPGGKSGSNID
-579 GEVIEHA
+579 SEVVEHA

-629 GSGSWKKEVPLIA
+629 GSSSWKKEVPLIA

-654 QYRNTYNR
+654 EYRNTYNR

-671 DADLRNGRIIQQGR
+671 SSDLRNGRIIQQGR
-685 EEVKNKIGFDISVFI
+685 EEIKNKIGFDISVFI
-700 DVSGSMENFL
+700 DISGSMENFL
-710 NDVCTSAYS
+710 KDVCTSAYS
-719 MMDSLKRDFGAEKNV
+719 MMDSLKRDFSSEKNV
-734 DVKKINLRTF
+734 DAKKINLRTF
-744 MFDTQMAEKPYGT
+744 VFDTQMEEKPYGT
-757 ILKSTGGGTY
+757 RVKSSGGGTY
-767 DFDDLMVDV
+767 DFNDLMEDV
-776 MKKGAAAFVN
+776 MEKGAAAFVN
-786 FIFTDGYFSNIPV
+786 FIFTDGYFSDIPV

-815 IVNNKDSKLTFDRL
+815 IVNNKDSKPIFDKL
-829 QKLCEKQAQ
+829 QKLCEHQAQ
-838 SKFKVVYTETNFTK
+838 SKFKVVYAETNFAK

>member
-15 KEQKMKLPLQSIISI
+15 KEQKMKLPLQSIVSI

-44 MDTWSTDEHNTFF
+44 MDTWSSDDHDTFF

-64 NFILSSDPQ
+64 NFIISKED
-73 EIAYTDINRIISLN
+73 IAYTDINRIISLN
-87 YPGDKAV
+87 YPCDEAV

-134 NHLLLN
+134 NHMLLN
-140 IASDTIINDYLSY
+140 IASDTIINDFLAY
-153 IQKAHKKEPLLG
+153 INKSHKKEPLKG

-183 DTQFTLYMK
+183 DTQFTLYKK
-192 LLEVAKEKIEKAVE
+192 LLEVAPEKIEKAQD

-216 VRKSKKKTPPNDGDG
+216 VRKSNQQAPG
-231 GFPPQKH
+231 GGNGGGMQQKH

-245 YSDAIKDVL
+245 YSDAIKDVVS
-254 AKKVD
+254 KKVD

-267 NNNDYNKGYNDAI
+267 ETDDYNKGYNDAI
-280 AKIKKGLEDGIEIS
+280 AEIKQGLEDGIEIT
-294 DDPNASG
+294 DDPNAAG
-301 GNGNNSDLPD
+301 GSNNSDLPD
-311 IPWKKPKDQNKSNGD
+311 IPWKMPKSKSKSN
-326 GSSNKNNNNNG
+326 SSNSNSS
-337 DNNNNDNKDSSPNSS
+337 DNNSNDNKDSSSGSN

-375 EAQNKADNASGAEK
+375 EAQDKADNASGAEK

-416 AKKAKEAEE
+416 AEKAKEAEE

-438 AEKAADNAQNAA
+438 AQKAADNAQNAA

-457 ASDYAKDAEDY
+457 AGDYAKDADSY

-477 EAKENASENGSK
+477 EAKENASKNGSK
-489 SAKEAAKEAAE
+489 SAKEAAKEASE

-534 KDVAKGLSD
+534 RDVAKGLKD
-543 ISNNANDDKK
+543 VSNNANDNKN
-553 DNSDDGSSSDG
+553 DNSDNGSSSEG
-564 DLQRGPGGTSGSKVD
+564 DLQKRPGGKSGSNVD
-579 GEVIEHA
+579 SEVVEHA

-629 GSGSWKKEVPLIA
+629 GSSSWKKEVPLMA

-671 DADLRNGRIIQQGR
+671 SSDLRNGRIIQQGR
-685 EEVKNKIGFDISVFI
+685 EEIKNKIGFDISVFI
-700 DVSGSMENFL
+700 DVSGSMEHFL
-710 NDVCTSAYS
+710 KDVCTSAYS
-719 MMDSLKRDFGAEKNV
+719 MMDSLKRDFGTEKNV

-767 DFDDLMVDV
+767 DFNVLMVDV
-776 MKKGAAAFVN
+776 MKKGAASFVN
-786 FIFTDGYFSNIPV
+786 FIFTDGYFSDIPV

-815 IVNNKDSKLTFDRL
+815 IVNNKDSKPTFDKL
-829 QKLCEKQAQ
+829 QKLCEKYAQ
-838 SKFKVVYTETNFTK
+838 SKFKVVYAETNFAK

>member
-15 KEQKMKLPLQSIISI
+15 KEQKMKLPLQSIVAI

-44 MDTWSTDEHNTFF
+44 MDTWSSDDHDTFF

-87 YPGDKAV
+87 YPCDEAV

-134 NHLLLN
+134 NHILLN
-140 IASDTIINDYLSY
+140 IASDTIINDFLSY
-153 IQKAHKKEPLLG
+153 VNKSHKKEPLKG

-183 DTQFTLYMK
+183 DTQFTLYKK
-192 LLEVAKEKIEKAVE
+192 LLEVAPEKIEKAQE

-216 VRKSKKKTPPNDGDG
+216 VRKSNQQAPG
-231 GFPPQKH
+231 GGNGSGMQQKH

-245 YSDAIKDVL
+245 YSDAIKDVVS
-254 AKKVD
+254 KKVD

-267 NNNDYNKGYNDAI
+267 ETDDYNKGYNDAI
-280 AKIKKGLEDGIEIS
+280 AEIKKGLEDGIEIM
-294 DDPNASG
+294 DGPSG
-301 GNGNNSDLPD
+301 GGGSNNSDLPD
-311 IPWKKPKDQNKSNGD
+311 IPWKMPKSKS
-326 GSSNKNNNNNG
+326 GSSGSSSNSSNNNS
-337 DNNNNDNKDSSPNSS
+337 NDNSSGSN

-375 EAQNKADNASGAEK
+375 EAQDKADNASGTEK

-416 AKKAKEAEE
+416 AEKAKEAEE

-438 AEKAADNAQNAA
+438 AQKAADNAQNAA

-457 ASDYAKDAEDY
+457 AGDYAKDADSY

-477 EAKENASENGSK
+477 EAKENASKNGSK

-534 KDVAKGLSD
+534 RDVAKGLSSV
-543 ISNNANDDKK
+543 SNNANDDKN
-553 DNSDDGSSSDG
+553 DNSDDGSSSAG
-564 DLQRGPGGTSGSKVD
+564 GLQKGPGGKSGSKID
-579 GEVIEHA
+579 SEVVEHA

-629 GSGSWKKEVPLIA
+629 GSSSWKKEVPLMA
-642 RHFVKQKLRSRK
+642 RHFVKRKLRSRK
-654 QYRNTYNR
+654 EYRNTYNR

-685 EEVKNKIGFDISVFI
+685 EEIKNKIGFDISVFI
-700 DVSGSMENFL
+700 DISGSMEKFL
-710 NDVCTSAYS
+710 KDVCTSAYS

-734 DVKKINLRTF
+734 DVKK
-744 MFDTQMAEKPYGT
+744 
-757 ILKSTGGGTY
+757 
-767 DFDDLMVDV
+767 
-776 MKKGAAAFVN
+776 
-786 FIFTDGYFSNIPV
+786 
-799 DKLVKSF
+799 
-806 EKMEGLTIL
+806 
-815 IVNNKDSKLTFDRL
+815 
-829 QKLCEKQAQ
+829 
-838 SKFKVVYTETNFTK
+838 

>member
-15 KEQKMKLPLQSIISI
+15 KEQKMKLPLQSIVAI

-44 MDTWSTDEHNTFF
+44 MDTWSSDDHDTFF

-64 NFILSSDPQ
+64 NFIRSK
-73 EIAYTDINRIISLN
+73 EHIAYTDINRIISLN
-87 YPGDKAV
+87 YPCHEAV

-134 NHLLLN
+134 NHMLLN
-140 IASDTIINDYLSY
+140 IASDTIINDFLAY
-153 IQKAHKKEPLLG
+153 INKSHKKEPLKG

-183 DTQFTLYMK
+183 DTQFTLYKK
-192 LLEVAKEKIEKAVE
+192 LLEVAPEKIEKAQE

-216 VRKSKKKTPPNDGDG
+216 VRKSNQQAPG
-231 GFPPQKH
+231 GGNGNGMQQKH

-245 YSDAIKDVL
+245 YSDAIKDVVD
-254 AKKVD
+254 KKVD

-267 NNNDYNKGYNDAI
+267 ETDDYNKGYNDAI
-280 AKIKKGLEDGIEIS
+280 AEIKQGLEDGIEIM
-294 DDPNASG
+294 DAPSG
-301 GNGNNSDLPD
+301 GGGSNNSDLPD
-311 IPWKKPKDQNKSNGD
+311 IPWKMPKSKSSSS
-326 GSSNKNNNNNG
+326 GSSSNSSNNNNN
-337 DNNNNDNKDSSPNSS
+337 DSSLGSN

-375 EAQNKADNASGAEK
+375 EAQDKADKASGAEK

-416 AKKAKEAEE
+416 AEKAKEAEE
-425 NGDEKGAEKAMKD
+425 NGDEKGAEKAMND
-438 AEKAADNAQNAA
+438 AQKAADNAQNAA

-457 ASDYAKDAEDY
+457 AGDYAKDADSY

-477 EAKENASENGSK
+477 EAKENASKNGSK

-534 KDVAKGLSD
+534 RDVAKGLS
-543 ISNNANDDKK
+543 SVSGNANDDKN
-553 DNSDDGSSSDG
+553 DNNDGSSSAG
-564 DLQRGPGGTSGSKVD
+564 GLQKGPGGKSGSNVD
-579 GEVIEHA
+579 SEVVEHA

-629 GSGSWKKEVPLIA
+629 GSSSWKKEVPLMA
-642 RHFVKQKLRSRK
+642 RHFVKRKLRSRK
-654 QYRNTYNR
+654 EYRNTYNR

-710 NDVCTSAYS
+710 KDVCTSAYS

-744 MFDTQMAEKPYGT
+744 VFDTRMAEKPYGT
-757 ILKSTGGGTY
+757 RVKSSGGGTY
-767 DFDDLMVDV
+767 DFNDLMVDV
-776 MKKGAAAFVN
+776 MKNGAAAFVN
-786 FIFTDGYFSNIPV
+786 FIFTDGYFSDIPV

-815 IVNNKDSKLTFDRL
+815 IVNNKDSKPTFDKL
-829 QKLCEKQAQ
+829 QKLCEHQAQ
-838 SKFKVVYTETNFTK
+838 SKFKVVYADTNFAK